1 MINHDRVVY
10 EMFIIG
16 SSGFKSGRSGIPH
29 PILHCHKV
37 ITTWD
42 DDANLFF
49 VILGV
54 SSSESKYESI
64 KIQFFSC
71 ELSFILGSGTKNRFG
86 FAIYACEITSTIT
99 NGADLIFKYFFDRFQ
114 LLDGSKTKI
123 SCAWCV
129 VGKLWEKT
137 QAGEECK
144 NSFLKTSRRRFSSRT
159 PPRTVVAACELAL
172 LSVSP
177 LTRSNER
184 RR

>member
-16 SSGFKSGRSGIPH
+16 SSGFKSGGSGIPH

-86 FAIYACEITSTIT
+86 FAIYGCEITSTIT

-144 NSFLKTSRRRFSSRT
+144 NSFLKTSRIRFVRFT
-159 PPRTVVAACELAL
+159 IFVHVVTNPCF
-172 LSVSP
+172 
-177 LTRSNER
+177 
-184 RR
+184 